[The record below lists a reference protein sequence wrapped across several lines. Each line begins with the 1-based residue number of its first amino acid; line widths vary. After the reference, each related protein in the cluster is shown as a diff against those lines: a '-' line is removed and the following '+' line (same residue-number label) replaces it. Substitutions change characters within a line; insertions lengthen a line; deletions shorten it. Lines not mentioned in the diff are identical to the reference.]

1 MHGLAPP
8 SSPSAHPCFSSSL
21 SLPLYWLLLPLY
33 NSSLN
38 RTYRQTHA
46 FKALYVLRMQM
57 QHKGVS
63 WSAKGPVAN
72 QGNETLWEC
81 ARRRTRLL
89 APDCLFL
96 CSMWMEP
103 SMTAKQLTTVHSFL
117 QLEPSDCWNIW
128 LFVFHPQRPLMCAAS
143 SCVSVG
149 CEPIRS
155 QLDFLIIWP
164 STAKHCSLWCEWHVH
179 FMISRW

>member
-1 MHGLAPP
+1 
-8 SSPSAHPCFSSSL
+8 
-21 SLPLYWLLLPLY
+21 
-33 NSSLN
+33 
-38 RTYRQTHA
+38 
-46 FKALYVLRMQM
+46 M

-117 QLEPSDCWNIW
+117 QLEPSGCWNIW

-155 QLDFLIIWP
+155 QLGLPYNLAKYCKTLQSLMWVTCSFHDQRMIKWNREGAFFAEHVYVEWFSLNLSAHLYKIGQYVCIFILSHCPLISTWDFLCTI
-164 STAKHCSLWCEWHVH
+164 
-179 FMISRW
+179 